1 MVASYWSDFGGEN
14 RGLSL
19 VERTE
24 NGTLE
29 GSGILDLLEQEKLL
43 KDRKYNF
50 NGQLIYHSIC

>member
-19 VERTE
+19 VERTG

-29 GSGILDLLEQEKLL
+29 GSGIMDLLELEKLL
-43 KDRKYNF
+43 EDRKWNSSEGF
-50 NGQLIYHSIC
+50 RKF